1 MTNYTESPPTRP
13 DLSDPIWTIAH
24 IAAAFHVSIDRAREY
39 TSRNDF
45 PGARRLGESAGRL
58 MWPRDEI
65 LAWFADLPAIPAKDR
80 RRNQAPPPPA
90 TATKKPTYRR
100 RSSQTAS
107 NGRAA

>member
-1 MTNYTESPPTRP
+1 MTTSTESLTVRP
-13 DLSDPIWTIAH
+13 NLNDPIWTIAH

-65 LAWFADLPAIPAKDR
+65 LAWFAGLPAIPAKDR
-80 RRNQAPPPPA
+80 RRNQAPPPIV

-100 RSSQTAS
+100 RTAD
-107 NGRAA
+107 NGHAA